1 MADAPYLI
9 ALALLELNGERA
21 LPLTGKSLSVAS
33 AATKDPGEEGCS
45 LALELLLRIWQ
56 RSDEGPLRRAAGDA
70 SLLLVEMPL
79 AVMSEQLP
87 RLKSEWVKGGDTQLC
102 LEQLQHL
109 ISRAW
114 RITVA
119 RREPVSFVPWP

>member
-56 RSDEGPLRRAAGDA
+56 RSDEGPLRRVAGDA
-70 SLLLVEMPL
+70 SLLLVEMPME
-79 AVMSEQLP
+79 VMSEQLP
-87 RLKSEWVKGGDTQLC
+87 RMKKAWVQGGDTQRC
-102 LEQLQHL
+102 LDQLHQMV
-109 ISRAW
+109 SRAW
-114 RITVA
+114 RISVA
-119 RREPVSFVPWP
+119 RREPPTFVPWP